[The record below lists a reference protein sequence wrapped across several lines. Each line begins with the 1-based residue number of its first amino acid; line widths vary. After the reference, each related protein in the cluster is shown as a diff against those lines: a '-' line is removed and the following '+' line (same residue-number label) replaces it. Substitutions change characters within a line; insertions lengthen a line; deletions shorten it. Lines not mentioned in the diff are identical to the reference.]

1 MEYYSNDL
9 KQVLEAG
16 VDGTD
21 QKEHFKTILYNIL
34 CGINFIHSAGV
45 MHRDIKP
52 ANILLKSDCSIKF
65 CDFGLSRSCASSTY
79 GTDLETITS
88 KMSTLNQEKPKAGGN
103 EMANY
108 LVSHGS
114 L

>member
-65 CDFGLSRSCASSTY
+65 CDFGLSRACASSTY
-79 GTDLETITS
+79 AADIDTMTS
-88 KMSTLNQEKPKAGGN
+88 KMSVLNVEKSK
-103 EMANY
+103 EKR
-108 LVSHGS
+108 
-114 L
+114 